1 MARQPWLLLL
11 LPLGCPALPTGLGVS
26 PFPSLAPP
34 IALQV
39 NGEQRTLVIC
49 LVLDAAPAGLDSAVW
64 FSAGNGSVLDAFTYG
79 PSPAADG
86 TWSSLAQ
93 LSVSSEKLAV
103 WEPLVCH
110 TRPAPGG
117 QSLRT
122 QPLKL
127 SGAASPARPCV
138 YNTLRGEYVEHPGK
152 KRLGIESWTCRLR
165 STGESPR
172 KDDDAPRGR
181 SGTRSQALCLG
192 ALRLLFCK
200 LLLTDVLLTCHILLL
215 PRPHSRPSRP
225 LISPGHSNGETQH
238 PELPQAHTDL
248 QGWTL
253 PCGSRGQEPG

>member
-1 MARQPWLLLL
+1 
-11 LPLGCPALPTGLGVS
+11 GLGVT

-34 IALQV
+34 ITLQV

-93 LSVSSEKLAV
+93 LSVSSEKLAA

-127 SGAASPARPCV
+127 S
-138 YNTLRGEYVEHPGK
+138 
-152 KRLGIESWTCRLR
+152 
-165 STGESPR
+165 
-172 KDDDAPRGR
+172 
-181 SGTRSQALCLG
+181 
-192 ALRLLFCK
+192 
-200 LLLTDVLLTCHILLL
+200 
-215 PRPHSRPSRP
+215 
-225 LISPGHSNGETQH
+225 
-238 PELPQAHTDL
+238 
-248 QGWTL
+248 
-253 PCGSRGQEPG
+253 